1 MAKLPFEFIDFKEE
15 TFSDYVSRYDIE
27 LSSFLS
33 EFEDNTEAL
42 FVDYEINNFTYHKDE
57 LSEFIK
63 NIDLSSESREE
74 YLQFLK
80 NRVQYFNDK
89 NDNEIE
95 LFESDKHKEYSFYYN
110 FLKNR
115 RASVFKILEFL
126 ESKKEPI
133 TFDKKENENISKS
146 ASNDNKKDITSMPW
160 FIVGLLFAENKLE
173 EYIEIKS
180 NRELAFKN
188 GFSAPKIAE
197 KLGNVGFQKYILGAI
212 SNYDSDKNIF
222 NSLVKM
228 EKIIK
233 YCNDYK
239 IEICDFFMEK
249 YHKKQQKT
257 K

>member
-27 LSSFLS
+27 LSNFLS

-42 FVDYEINNFTYHKDE
+42 FVDDQINNFTYHKDE

-80 NRVQYFNDK
+80 NRVEYFNDK

-95 LFESDKHKEYSFYYN
+95 LFESDKHKEYSYYYN

-133 TFDKKENENISKS
+133 TFDKKENENILKS
-146 ASNDNKKDITSMPW
+146 TSNDNKKDITSMPW
-160 FIVGLLFAENKLE
+160 FIVGKNIANGEIQKLVNNKL
-173 EYIEIKS
+173 S
-180 NRELAFKN
+180 N
-188 GFSAPKIAE
+188 GKIAE
-197 KLGNVGFQKYILGAI
+197 ELGLKYSDSPYISKSKLFRPCRGEKSRN
-212 SNYDSDKNIF
+212 NIF
-222 NSLVKM
+222 NYP
-228 EKIIK
+228 EKII
-233 YCNDYK
+233 
-239 IEICDFFMEK
+239 EIYNHCINNGITVVPEFEEIALK
-249 YHKKQQKT
+249 HI
-257 K
+257 

>member
-27 LSSFLS
+27 LSNFLS

-42 FVDYEINNFTYHKDE
+42 FVDDQINNFTYHKNE

-80 NRVQYFNDK
+80 NRVEYFNDK

-95 LFESDKHKEYSFYYN
+95 LFESDKHKEYSYYYN

-133 TFDKKENENISKS
+133 TFNKKENENILKS
-146 ASNDNKKDITSMPW
+146 TSNDNKKDITSMPW
-160 FIVGLLFAENKLE
+160 FIVGLHIANGEIEALHKKGFTQEKIALKIGLHIDYRNHISQSIGKTQSKSKKSSLNIFDFDWKIKFIYEYCINKGIPMTPE
-173 EYIEIKS
+173 FE
-180 NRELAFKN
+180 
-188 GFSAPKIAE
+188 KIAE
-197 KLGNVGFQKYILGAI
+197 RYL
-212 SNYDSDKNIF
+212 
-222 NSLVKM
+222 
-228 EKIIK
+228 
-233 YCNDYK
+233 
-239 IEICDFFMEK
+239 
-249 YHKKQQKT
+249 
-257 K
+257 

>member
-27 LSSFLS
+27 LSNFLS

-42 FVDYEINNFTYHKDE
+42 FVDDQINNFTYHKDE

-80 NRVQYFNDK
+80 NRVEYFNDK

-95 LFESDKHKEYSFYYN
+95 LFESDKHKEYSYYYN

-133 TFDKKENENISKS
+133 TFDKKENGNISKS
-146 ASNDNKKDITSMPW
+146 TSNDKIKDFTSMPW
-160 FIVGLLFAENKLE
+160 FIVGLHIANGEIESLHKKGFTQKKIALEIGLHIDYRNHISQSIGKTESKNKKSSLNVFDFDWK
-173 EYIEIKS
+173 IKFIHDYCINKGIS
-180 NRELAFKN
+180 MTPEFE
-188 GFSAPKIAE
+188 KIAE
-197 KLGNVGFQKYILGAI
+197 KYL
-212 SNYDSDKNIF
+212 
-222 NSLVKM
+222 
-228 EKIIK
+228 
-233 YCNDYK
+233 
-239 IEICDFFMEK
+239 
-249 YHKKQQKT
+249 
-257 K
+257 

>member
-27 LSSFLS
+27 LSNFLS

-160 FIVGLLFAENKLE
+160 FIVGLNIANGEIHKLRNENKGWENIAIAIGTKKTNHTHISLSYGMIPSKGE
-173 EYIEIKS
+173 RNPLNVFDYDYKIKFIHDYCI
-180 NRELAFKN
+180 NKGIPMTPEFE
-188 GFSAPKIAE
+188 KIAE
-197 KLGNVGFQKYILGAI
+197 KYL
-212 SNYDSDKNIF
+212 
-222 NSLVKM
+222 
-228 EKIIK
+228 
-233 YCNDYK
+233 
-239 IEICDFFMEK
+239 
-249 YHKKQQKT
+249 
-257 K
+257 

>member
-27 LSSFLS
+27 LSNFLS

-57 LSEFIK
+57 LAEFIR
-63 NIDLSSESREE
+63 NIDFSSESREE

-80 NRVQYFNDK
+80 NRVGYFNDKNDK

-95 LFESDKHKEYSFYYN
+95 LFESDKYKEYSYYYN

-133 TFDKKENENISKS
+133 TFDKKENENILKS
-146 ASNDNKKDITSMPW
+146 TSNDKNNDFTKKPW
-160 FIVGLLFAENKLE
+160 FIVGLSDAKGDLDKIHGSLRKKANVLGIGNHSYVKNKEYKYSIEKTRYIYDYCIENNIDTTE
-173 EYIEIKS
+173 E
-180 NRELAFKN
+180 FK
-188 GFSAPKIAE
+188 KIVDE
-197 KLGNVGFQKYILGAI
+197 FKKI
-212 SNYDSDKNIF
+212 DKNQ
-222 NSLVKM
+222 
-228 EKIIK
+228 
-233 YCNDYK
+233 DW
-239 IEICDFFMEK
+239 
-249 YHKKQQKT
+249 
-257 K
+257 

>member
-1 MAKLPFEFIDFKEE
+1 MSINIYEFFDLTME

-27 LSSFLS
+27 LNSFLS

-133 TFDKKENENISKS
+133 TFDKKENGNISKS
-146 ASNDNKKDITSMPW
+146 ASNDKNNDFTKKAW
-160 FIVGLLFAENKLE
+160 FIVGKNIANGKIQELVNKKL
-173 EYIEIKS
+173 S
-180 NRELAFKN
+180 N
-188 GFSAPKIAE
+188 GKIAE
-197 KLGNVGFQKYILGAI
+197 ELGLKYSDGPHVALSKLFRPCRGEKSRN
-212 SNYDSDKNIF
+212 NIF
-222 NSLVKM
+222 NYP
-228 EKIIK
+228 EKIT
-233 YCNDYK
+233 
-239 IEICDFFMEK
+239 EIYNHCINNGITVVPEFEEIALK
-249 YHKKQQKT
+249 HI
-257 K
+257 